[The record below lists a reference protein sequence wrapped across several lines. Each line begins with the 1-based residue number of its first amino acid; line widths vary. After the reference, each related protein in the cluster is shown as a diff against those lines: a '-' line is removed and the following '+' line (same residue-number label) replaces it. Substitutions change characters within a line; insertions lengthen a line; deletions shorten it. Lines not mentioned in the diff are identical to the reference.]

1 MTKYNIPLNLTKY
14 TIENNKTTI
23 EQVEQELRNLINWM
37 KTNQNTYY
45 QNNFDQLIQRLKQT
59 NEPIKG
65 SLNSFGRK
73 LGIEPLQQHSYQ
85 PYNTAEMF
93 RTSIL
98 MKTSGY
104 LQNDLITD
112 IIYEF
117 NVDFNMLKPIDI
129 INKYKELYP
138 SHKKPTFQFV
148 RRTIDRLNKT
158 GVMHG
163 IPKGDGVL
171 PFWATDTHYSK
182 ITNDNKH
189 IYFSL
194 KLDNIGQLTL
204 KFNIPQ
210 KDRFMNGDKITRPN
224 VYLDKNNNI
233 KFGFT
238 IQKEMLKPKGYKNYL
253 GIDLG
258 IVESFVGTVIT
269 NNSYS
274 APIYANKKI
283 NILNN
288 KISKLKLL
296 SNQLFVKEELNR
308 LNNHDDKYEV
318 LRIERLR
325 VRSKVSRLKVE
336 KSHYIANQIITIAA
350 AYNAVI
356 VFEDLSWVPHSKWDQ
371 ARVQETTMDKAMSRG
386 LKVRKVNPA
395 NTSNLCILCSSRV
408 KHSGRSTKCLKCSK
422 ILNRDILASRNIAN
436 KLGKKDFNTLCQLS
450 VITRSSKPVTPGHYN
465 HFVDNSK
472 IYNKTD

>member
-1 MTKYNIPLNLTKY
+1 M
-14 TIENNKTTI
+14 
-23 EQVEQELRNLINWM
+23 
-37 KTNQNTYY
+37 
-45 QNNFDQLIQRLKQT
+45 
-59 NEPIKG
+59 
-65 SLNSFGRK
+65 
-73 LGIEPLQQHSYQ
+73 
-85 PYNTAEMF
+85 
-93 RTSIL
+93 
-98 MKTSGY
+98 
-104 LQNDLITD
+104 
-112 IIYEF
+112 
-117 NVDFNMLKPIDI
+117 
-129 INKYKELYP
+129 
-138 SHKKPTFQFV
+138 
-148 RRTIDRLNKT
+148 RRTIDRLDKT

-283 NILNN
+283 NMLNN

-296 SNQLFVKEELNR
+296 SNQLFV
-308 LNNHDDKYEV
+308 
-318 LRIERLR
+318 
-325 VRSKVSRLKVE
+325 
-336 KSHYIANQIITIAA
+336 
-350 AYNAVI
+350 
-356 VFEDLSWVPHSKWDQ
+356 
-371 ARVQETTMDKAMSRG
+371 M
-386 LKVRKVNPA
+386 
-395 NTSNLCILCSSRV
+395 
-408 KHSGRSTKCLKCSK
+408 
-422 ILNRDILASRNIAN
+422 
-436 KLGKKDFNTLCQLS
+436 
-450 VITRSSKPVTPGHYN
+450 
-465 HFVDNSK
+465 
-472 IYNKTD
+472 